1 MGGKMGLRGL
11 FKRQERRKREHS
23 KWFEAKVAL
32 GVALIAAAAV
42 LVTTLVT
49 HVDDKQGQN
58 LAVKE
63 DHSAEARDNRSQI
76 YPAYL
81 HAAATYRDATH
92 STWLAVELRKQT
104 GAPYATLYP
113 TLKTFE
119 EARRAY
125 QDQRTL
131 LAMYGSERAWA
142 AQTDM
147 AASLLPAYGKVKVE
161 ADADYNRFD
170 RGYRAFLGEFCKDV
184 NPDVEPD
191 CRQAQAV
198 VPRR

>member
-1 MGGKMGLRGL
+1 MGL
-11 FKRQERRKREHS
+11 FERQERRKREHG

-32 GVALIAAAAV
+32 GGAVIGAVVV
-42 LVTTLVT
+42 LVGILVT
-49 HVDDKQGQN
+49 HIDGEQQQT
-58 LAVKE
+58 LAVAE
-63 DHSAEARDNRSQI
+63 DHSAEARDRRSQI

-81 HAAATYRDATH
+81 HAATAYRDAMH

-104 GAPYATLYP
+104 GAPYATLSP

-142 AQTDM
+142 AQTDI

-170 RGYRAFLGEFCKDV
+170 RGYRAFLREFCKDV
-184 NPDVEPD
+184 NPEIEPD

-198 VPRR
+198 VPAR

>member
-1 MGGKMGLRGL
+1 MGL
-11 FKRQERRKREHS
+11 FKNQEKGRRDRG
-23 KWFEAKVAL
+23 KWFEAKVAV
-32 GVALIAAAAV
+32 GGALIGAAAV
-42 LVTTLVT
+42 LVATFVT
-49 HVDDKQGQN
+49 HIDDKQGQT

-63 DHSAEARDNRSQI
+63 DHSAEARDRRSEI
-76 YPAYL
+76 YPTYL
-81 HAAATYRDATH
+81 HAAATYRDAMH
-92 STWLAVELRKQT
+92 STWLAVQLRDQT

-125 QDQRTL
+125 QDQRTI
-131 LAMYGSERAWA
+131 LAMYGSQRAWA

-147 AASLLPAYGKVKVE
+147 ANALLPAYGKVKVE
-161 ADADYNRFD
+161 SDADYGRFD

-184 NPDVEPD
+184 NPEIQPD

-198 VPRR
+198 VPGK

>member
-1 MGGKMGLRGL
+1 MGL
-11 FKRQERRKREHS
+11 FERQEARKRDHG
-23 KWFEAKVAL
+23 KWFDAKVAL
-32 GVALIAAAAV
+32 VAGLGGSLIGAV
-42 LVTTLVT
+42 VVLAGILVT
-49 HVDDKQGQN
+49 HVDVNQQQSV
-58 LAVKE
+58 AVEE
-63 DHSAEARDNRSQI
+63 DHSAEARDKRSQI

-81 HAAATYRDATH
+81 HAAAAYRDATH
-92 STWLAVELRKQT
+92 STWLAVQLRQQT

-119 EARRAY
+119 EARRSY

-131 LAMYGSERAWA
+131 LAMYGSDRAWT
-142 AQTDM
+142 AQRDM

-161 ADADYNRFD
+161 ADADYDRFD

-184 NPDVEPD
+184 NPEIEPD

-198 VPRR
+198 VPGR